1 MTAEEIIERIEIIIS
16 ESKKDKSSPSAD
28 DTLEDIYELRCE
40 EYWGKN

>member
-28 DTLEDIYELRCE
+28 DTLEDIYELICDKF
-40 EYWGKN
+40 WGEN